1 MVELESISTKSI
13 KEIKIARDIVR
24 EIRDFG
30 VNDNIICMV
39 VEQLALDLTDLELM
53 KEMRGLAAR
62 GSMMTELK
70 DIGLK
75 ELENVQHELTTK
87 TGGRDE

>member
-1 MVELESISTKSI
+1 MACGIALLRDLEL
-13 KEIKIARDIVR
+13 
-24 EIRDFG
+24 
-30 VNDNIICMV
+30 V
-39 VEQLALDLTDLELM
+39 VALDLTDLELM
-53 KEMRGLAAR
+53 KEMRNLAAR

-87 TGGRDE
+87 TGGQDE